1 MLFNQVK
8 MSKQSTGLSLSNVG
22 LQLFVLYICKL
33 NLSVDLWMLINCLGL
48 KKSPLALENWQLC

>member
-22 LQLFVLYICKL
+22 LQLFVLCICKL
-33 NLSVDLWMLINCLGL
+33 NLSVDL
-48 KKSPLALENWQLC
+48 